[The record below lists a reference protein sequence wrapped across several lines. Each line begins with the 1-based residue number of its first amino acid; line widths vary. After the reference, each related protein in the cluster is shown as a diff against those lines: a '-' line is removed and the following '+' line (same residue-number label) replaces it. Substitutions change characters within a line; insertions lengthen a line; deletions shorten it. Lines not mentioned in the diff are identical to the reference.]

1 MIRVP
6 PASSGEQVALR
17 NAQMRWGFDFSQIL
31 GPEDYFVALID
42 GEPTL
47 MFPASTARKLAIITP
62 DHEHTQERHWLRK
75 SSPHLLL
82 WPDHAHLWQGD
93 HPHVPH
99 LDHATR
105 TCACACGH
113 PLPGPTLGHME
124 AAWVDHARELLK
136 ES

>member
-1 MIRVP
+1 MSYATAPDGALLRACSIP
-6 PASSGEQVALR
+6 TCPATYSA
-17 NAQMRWGFDFSQIL
+17 AT
-31 GPEDYFVALID
+31 GP
-42 GEPTL
+42 
-47 MFPASTARKLAIITP
+47 P

-82 WPDHAHLWQGD
+82 CPDHAHLWQGD